1 MTITTTN
8 VFVDYER
15 TIVVKVSIK
24 EEEDNGHT

>member
-1 MTITTTN
+1 MTIRTTN
-8 VFVDYER
+8 VSIDYET